1 MKTITYNAEKEI
13 RVGIMIA
20 IIITAVFTTLKVKEL
35 QINNSNSAQTM
46 RADPIGITN
55 SSYPALPLADARL
68 IEEPVQAAG
77 TTTTSNA
84 ASENGIELAVQMKT
98 WINNKAYWNAE
109 EAESEKVLG
118 HFMTTCLKNGTF
130 FSDEAFDELPAENE
144 KELSLKMISNLKYG
158 NYFSDESF
166 DEVMPGNRSELAGQM
181 KLTLASGNYWI
192 AD

>member
-1 MKTITYNAEKEI
+1 MARLVDLDKVRNI
-13 RVGIMIA
+13 GIMAHI
-20 IIITAVFTTLKVKEL
+20 
-35 QINNSNSAQTM
+35 
-46 RADPIGITN
+46 D
-55 SSYPALPLADARL
+55 
-68 IEEPVQAAG
+68 AG
-77 TTTTSNA
+77 TSSTTTQVK
-84 ASENGIELAVQMKT
+84 ELAVQMKT